1 MTNPG
6 RGGKGQRQGGWLR
19 QLREQRRQRL
29 LQALS
34 RQPRNSFGAQA
45 REKWVAQLRQKL
57 LERKSSL
64 EGARKRI
71 DELEKELARVTEGG
85 QGRSN
90 NVTAR
95 ASRGTTYYGKTEEA
109 EVSPRGSYYD
119 VAQLQAETASVTPEE
134 KAEKPRNREERERE
148 VDSRRKQQTKGSKG
162 KTRS

>member
-6 RGGKGQRQGGWLR
+6 RGGKAQGRGGWLR

-34 RQPRNSFGAQA
+34 RQPRNPFGVQA
-45 REKWVAQLRQKL
+45 REKWVGQLRQRLQEQK
-57 LERKSSL
+57 RSL

-71 DELEKELARVTEGG
+71 DDLEKELATVTEEG
-85 QGRSN
+85 QGRSDLS
-90 NVTAR
+90 TAR
-95 ASRGTTYYGKTEEA
+95 ASRRTTYYGKTEEP

-119 VAQLQAETASVTPEE
+119 VAQLQAETASVDPKERSD
-134 KAEKPRNREERERE
+134 KPRNKEERERE
-148 VDSRRKQQTKGSKG
+148 ADSRRKQQTKGGKG